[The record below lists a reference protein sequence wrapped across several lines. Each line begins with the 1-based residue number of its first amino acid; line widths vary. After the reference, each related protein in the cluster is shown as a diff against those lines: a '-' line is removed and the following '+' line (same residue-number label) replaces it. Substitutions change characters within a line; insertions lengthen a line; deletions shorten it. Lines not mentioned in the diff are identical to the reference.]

1 MSLPKEPRQRM
12 INFMYLVLTAMLAL
26 NVSSEIINA
35 FKIVNSSL
43 VLSNKMISEKNH
55 EIYRAFDNMATDPR
69 TMEKAA
75 IWKPK
80 AEQVKQLSTDM
91 YNYIEQLQHEV
102 KTESRLKVV
111 NGEETFSYDNLNV
124 PTRLM
129 EKKGKGR
136 ELYEKLVEYRRNVLS
151 VLSANNFT
159 DEVLQKQVERDA
171 ELFRKTIPID
181 LTAPVGNYGTV
192 YPNDAGG
199 WTSGNFYMTPSIAA
213 VTILS
218 KLQNDV
224 KNTEAR
230 LVDYCYK
237 QINSVEY
244 IFDNF
249 QAIAQANTSYAM
261 PGDEIEI
268 TAGIGAFSNAAK
280 PDIIINGEKVPLT
293 TKGTAVWKT
302 KAAGEGKK
310 VVDVT
315 IEYTKPDGTRSSE
328 NRQVTYEVGRPAGVA
343 VSPNK
348 MNVLYLGVENP
359 LTITAGVGSE
369 KVNAT
374 FGTGEI
380 RRNGGNQWTAIPKT
394 AGMQTIDVTA
404 DGKTT
409 PVTFRVRR
417 LPDPYAYVGGRR
429 GGAISSA
436 IFKAQGGMIAKL
448 ESEFDV
454 EFKVISY
461 KVGAMGGP
469 IPYYQQQQNYGAVWS
484 GAAKK
489 LIELARPGT
498 AVFFDD
504 IKVVG
509 PDGTERE
516 LPQMSFNLK

>member
-1 MSLPKEPRQRM
+1 M

-43 VLSNKMISEKNH
+43 VLSNKIISEKNH
-55 EIYRAFDNMATDPR
+55 EIYRAFDSMATDPR

-80 AEQVKQLSTDM
+80 AEQVKKLSAYM
-91 YNYIEQLQHEV
+91 NSYIEELQHEL
-102 KTESRLKVV
+102 KKESRLEIV
-111 NGEETFSYDNLNV
+111 NGEEIFSYDNLNV

-129 EKKGKGR
+129 EKKGKGK
-136 ELYEKLVEYRRNVLS
+136 ELYEKLVEYRKNVLS
-151 VLSANNFT
+151 VLNANNFT
-159 DEVLQKQVERDA
+159 DEVLQKQVRRDG

-181 LTAPVGNYGTV
+181 LTVPVGNYGTV
-192 YPNDAGG
+192 YSNDAGG
-199 WTSGNFYMTPSIAA
+199 WTSGNFFMTPSIAA

-237 QINSVEY
+237 QISSVEY

-249 QAIAQANTSYAM
+249 QVIAQANTSYAM

-293 TKGTAVWKT
+293 ASGTAVWKT
-302 KAAGEGKK
+302 KAAGTGKK
-310 VVDVT
+310 LVDVT
-315 IEYTKPDGTRSSE
+315 VEYTRPDGTRSTE
-328 NRQVTYEVGRPAGVA
+328 NKQVPYEVGRPAGVA

-374 FGTGEI
+374 FAAGEI
-380 RRNGGNQWTAIPKT
+380 RRNAGNQWTAIPKT
-394 AGMQTIDVTA
+394 AGEQVINVTIE
-404 DGKTT
+404 GETT
-409 PVTFRVRR
+409 PVKFRVRR
-417 LPDPYAYVGGRR
+417 LPDPYSFVANRR

-436 IFKAQGGMIAKL
+436 LFKAQGGLIAKL

-461 KVGAMGGP
+461 KVGVIGGP
-469 IPYYQQQQNYGAVWS
+469 YQYYQQQQNNGGIWS
-484 GAAKK
+484 GGAKK
-489 LIELARPGT
+489 LIERAQPGT